1 MGVEMS
7 SSNGI
12 PESMNDRAD
21 STKRGKLAKAA
32 MRFSVLGSG
41 SGGNATLL
49 ECQQTRLLIDAG
61 LSAKQIL
68 LRLDQLNIKPE
79 SLDGIVLTHEHGD
92 HARGVDVLLR
102 NRNIP
107 VYANALTKEAM
118 SWSMK
123 STVSWRVFETGQP
136 FRVGDVEVFSFP
148 IPHDAADPV
157 AFVIEGSGAR
167 FGVLTDVGYVTQGM
181 IQNLQNLDAFFV
193 EANYDEKLLEEDTKR
208 PWATKQR
215 IASKHGHLSNTQASE
230 LIAQVAS
237 ERLSEIML
245 VHLSSD
251 CNCPQKA
258 IERVRSELGSE
269 TCAEVNVSCASQN
282 EVSSWI
288 HFGEVVQAEEVA
300 PTIFKQGQLF

>member
-1 MGVEMS
+1 MKGVE
-7 SSNGI
+7 NTELV
-12 PESMNDRAD
+12 ES
-21 STKRGKLAKAA
+21 A

-49 ECQQTRLLIDAG
+49 ECQQTKLLIDAG

-68 LRLDQLNIKPE
+68 LRLDQLDVDPE
-79 SLDGIVLTHEHGD
+79 CLDGIVLTHEHGD

-123 STVSWRVFETGQP
+123 STVPWRVFETGQP
-136 FRVGDVEVFSFP
+136 FSVGDVEVFSFP

-167 FGVLTDVGYVTQGM
+167 FGVLTDVGYVTHGM
-181 IQNLQNLDAFFV
+181 IQNLQNLDALFV

-230 LIAQVAS
+230 LIAQVTS
-237 ERLSEIML
+237 ERLSEVML

-251 CNCPQKA
+251 CNCPDKA
-258 IERVRSELGSE
+258 IERVKVELGSE
-269 TCAEVNVSCASQN
+269 AYADVNVSCASQH
-282 EVSSWI
+282 EVSPWI
-288 HFGEVVQAEEVA
+288 HFGEVAEAKMEV
-300 PTIFKQGQLF
+300 PLHLQQGQLF